1 MFSPF
6 GEPFWVWGNNSSHK
20 LRKVSVFRSNVRPSV
35 FLRFRALFEHARHG
49 SGMKSIVAQTFA
61 FCGEQSEFCLAGLC
75 SRSVL
80 AGYLGLCRLRK
91 HRGILAHGLR
101 RLSRLPLLRLL
112 VVRLGGLSG
121 RSFPMSIQAGSIVL
135 GGDQF
140 LLGRILRRTRLIVGV
155 GVR

>member
-1 MFSPF
+1 MFSLV

-20 LRKVSVFRSNVRPSV
+20 LRKVSVFRSNARPSV

-49 SGMKSIVAQTFA
+49 SGMKSIGAQTFA

-121 RSFPMSIQAGSIVL
+121 RFFPKGRRVGSTIL
-135 GGDQF
+135 GLDRSWR
-140 LLGRILRRTRLIVGV
+140 LRILMRTRLIVGA
-155 GVR
+155 GAR